1 MEQIQKKE
9 LHVKKELQV
18 LSETLAE
25 LKRFEKRL
33 KSLISECKYGENK
46 HYSKHRGG
54 VKRSAIDLKKQLSE
68 ITTATG
74 SYGTYYY
81 EK

>member
-1 MEQIQKKE
+1 MERIEKKE
-9 LHVKKELQV
+9 IDV
-18 LSETLAE
+18 LNETLSE

-33 KSLISECKYGENK
+33 NNLISECKKGDNK
-46 HYSKHRGG
+46 YYSKHRGN

-81 EK
+81 